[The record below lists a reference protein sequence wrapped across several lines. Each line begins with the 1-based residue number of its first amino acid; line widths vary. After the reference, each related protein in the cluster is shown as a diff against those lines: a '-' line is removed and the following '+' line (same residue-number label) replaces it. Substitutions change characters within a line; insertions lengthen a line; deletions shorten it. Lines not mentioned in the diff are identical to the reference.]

1 MYSLLEYNNNY
12 LKKFT
17 WRRTLHEEYYMKKL
31 LNYYTDK
38 VNDAA
43 NWIVA
48 NRSLSN
54 NKTTTSESFKY
65 ETTRIGRTPANNNT
79 LDTEVVFPLK
89 YLSNL

>member
-1 MYSLLEYNNNY
+1 MKNI
-12 LKKFT
+12 T
-17 WRRTLHEEYYMKKL
+17 WRSL

-54 NKTTTSESFKY
+54 NKTTTSESFKH
-65 ETTRIGRTPANNNT
+65 ETTRIGRTPANYNT